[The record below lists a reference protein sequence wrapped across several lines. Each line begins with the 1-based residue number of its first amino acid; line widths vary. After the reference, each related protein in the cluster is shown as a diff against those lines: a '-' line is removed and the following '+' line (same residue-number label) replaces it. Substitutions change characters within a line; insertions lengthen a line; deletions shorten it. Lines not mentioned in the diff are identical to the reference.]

1 MLTSVARE
9 AHVELRFADALFKKS
24 DNSYQIC
31 FMAVLKTLDVE
42 SLDPV
47 GYLAFGFAGH
57 ISQPIDDHIDRCAV
71 ASADAIT
78 IGRRLFDRLVPD
90 NLVPAVTFTLNERCC
105 GTQVYFLKQIRYH
118 RGRFNHLDGCRYGK
132 NKRRR

>member
-1 MLTSVARE
+1 MLTSVASE

-42 SLDPV
+42 SLDSV
-47 GYLAFGFAGH
+47 GYFAFGVAGH
-57 ISQPIDDHIDRCAV
+57 ISQPIDNHIDRRAV

-78 IGRRLFDRLVPD
+78 MGRRLIVACSDQAYAT
-90 NLVPAVTFTLNERCC
+90 AVSRNYAAC
-105 GTQVYFLKQIRYH
+105 GQSWR
-118 RGRFNHLDGCRYGK
+118 
-132 NKRRR
+132 